1 MPSEKSIFNIN
12 GTDFPLSDP
21 NAVKFD
27 RQQSLTSQQK
37 AQAIANMGISD
48 VFEGLLYRG
57 EWNGHALSHFEGNGF
72 WFVPANT
79 LTASADLPGEYQTT
93 KEAVY
98 AIIDLDP
105 SDLTTSPL
113 KCIQYLAWL
122 ESYMPGNVVLK
133 VYRRPAVSGSAGALT
148 VYEWENASAPVDMM
162 KSIAIIVSGDRASM
176 AVPVGGYAYIKD
188 NTHGLAEGLYT
199 NTSSAEFPTV
209 GGTADSTVFT
219 AVSGGGLNAIQQSMA
234 TFKPGDNYFEK
245 VFAIGYTTGSGNY
258 FDFFIPGDA
267 SQIASVTSVTC
278 LTGSSCMKASGG
290 RIDIDGTLNIVPQY
304 TVISPAGIT
313 LEVRFASTQTPNM
326 MICVILAGL
335 HIACT

>member
-133 VYRRPAVSGSAGALT
+133 VYRRPAVSGSAGALA
-148 VYEWENASAPVDMM
+148 VYEWENASAPVDTM

-176 AVPVGGYAYIKD
+176 AVPVGGYAYIKN

-199 NTSSAEFPTV
+199 NTSSAAFPTV
-209 GGTADSTVFT
+209 GGTADSAVFT
-219 AVSGGGLNAIQQSMA
+219 AVSGGGLNDFEQISINFIAGTSENYLENTQCVKIGRLCVLSLTANVLANA
-234 TFKPGDNYFEK
+234 TTDIVILRIPSNYAPQRIK
-245 VFAIGYTTGSGNY
+245 YFAINAIVGNNIISSIAYLQNTGELFVRGHGVGVYTG
-258 FDFFIPGDA
+258 FVVWPI
-267 SQIASVTSVTC
+267 
-278 LTGSSCMKASGG
+278 
-290 RIDIDGTLNIVPQY
+290 
-304 TVISPAGIT
+304 
-313 LEVRFASTQTPNM
+313 
-326 MICVILAGL
+326 
-335 HIACT
+335 